1 MEHIRKVHPDN
12 YGVCGVGKTWH
23 VLSGEGIG
31 IGCEHTAR
39 LMGLAG
45 LSGKGKGGPPTTT
58 RKPKGLDLRPDLVKR
73 EFKAPAPGKLWVAD
87 ITYVRTKKGFVY
99 AAFVT
104 DVYSRRIVRWALCES
119 MRTGALLLQ
128 ALNHAIVCVPRRPRV
143 WCIIQITGRNRSVLC
158 TTSG

>member
-23 VLSGEGIG
+23 VLSCEGIAF
-31 IGCEHTAR
+31 GCEHTAR

-45 LSGKGKGGPPTTT
+45 LSGKGKGGSPTTT

-87 ITYVRTKKGFVY
+87 ITYVRTKKGCVY

-104 DVYSRRIVRWALCES
+104 DVYSRGIVGWALSES
-119 MRTGALLLQ
+119 MRTEALLSQ
-128 ALNHAIVCVPRRPRV
+128 ALNHAIVCAKKT
-143 WCIIQITGRNRSVLC
+143 TGLVHHSDHG
-158 TTSG
+158 SQ